1 MACCLL
7 PKCHS
12 LDLKEFGVKIP
23 EDVWEAVGVY
33 RQGHMQYH
41 VLYDFR
47 NSYNK
52 NGRLYY
58 SNFFLFTFFIKRS
71 KESGTTASKQ
81 QNSETTTKL
90 TNDRG
95 ESKKD
100 KIVENNQTQKDYFDF
115 CYFLTIV
122 RLCIVYI
129 YTSNVYIWV
138 GRFWYLLFLNMYLNT
153 KQKI

>member
-1 MACCLL
+1 
-7 PKCHS
+7 
-12 LDLKEFGVKIP
+12 
-23 EDVWEAVGVY
+23 
-33 RQGHMQYH
+33 MQYH

-47 NSYNK
+47 DSYNK

-95 ESKKD
+95 ESKKV
-100 KIVENNQTQKDYFDF
+100 KIVENNQTQKDG
-115 CYFLTIV
+115 
-122 RLCIVYI
+122 
-129 YTSNVYIWV
+129 S
-138 GRFWYLLFLNMYLNT
+138 
-153 KQKI
+153 